1 MTTNGSYMFVEM
13 ANERRYSFNAHTY
26 FNNRLVFALTLL
38 SPFRKRREKE
48 DFTHPISAISGLG
61 TVFGMGSTR
70 SFAPSYHQC

>member
-38 SPFRKRREKE
+38 SPFRKRREK
-48 DFTHPISAISGLG
+48 
-61 TVFGMGSTR
+61 TR
-70 SFAPSYHQC
+70 ILRIPYLLFLV